1 MDKGRCYLAL
11 GSNLGDKRANL
22 SRAVSLIRERV
33 GRVVCLSRFY
43 ETEPWGY
50 ASANTY
56 LNAVLEVETTL
67 SPLEVLVIT
76 QTIER
81 DLGREKKSM
90 NREYFDRP
98 IDIDLLLMDDI
109 VLESDVLTL
118 PHPLMHKRLFVMEPM
133 VEIAPTVMHPVLQ
146 KTICEIF
153 NSLML

>member
-22 SRAVSLIRERV
+22 SRAVTLIKERV
-33 GRVVCLSRFY
+33 GRVVCLSHFY

-56 LNAVLEVETTL
+56 LNAALEVETTL
-67 SPLEVLVIT
+67 SPQEVLVIT

-109 VLESDVLTL
+109 VVETDVLTL
-118 PHPLMHKRLFVMEPM
+118 PHPLMHERLFVMEPM